1 MADEN
6 AGFRKFI
13 GYPKWSKDNTSTV
26 ANDPANEINRAKNEP
41 EKEAPGV
48 TFNKDNTATVNDGT
62 TGVVVSHLNKP
73 EIPDFGPLGKEK
85 QHYPPC
91 INPTC
96 KSFGKSHPNCLCYA
110 GPGGSSLEQGFF
122 ASGGCVRP
130 HNKSCEH
137 YADGGQVES
146 QTQFLNNPSLA
157 IEHAGAHHGLLHSLT
172 KLGTNGRSDNE
183 HKYLDDYKDAAFKG
197 HRSINAHV
205 KKLIGKEKLELKP
218 DEESREALKK
228 HLDSLNINPEKALDI
243 GGNIGKVLP
252 DHAAALGSHVATAL
266 NYLTG
271 LKPKGSQ
278 SNPLDPVVPATK
290 ASHALYNRQ
299 LDIAQNPN
307 LALQHV
313 KNGTIQPVDL
323 NTLKTIYPNLHTAM
337 VQKAGEAL
345 IDAKANG
352 MDIPRRTK
360 QGLSDFLGQPLDFVQ
375 TPAAMQAIIKANTPP
390 MQAQAPQK
398 KPKKASGVELDQ
410 IDKTESNLA
419 TPDQARLMDKKE

>member
-1 MADEN
+1 M
-6 AGFRKFI
+6 
-13 GYPKWSKDNTSTV
+13 
-26 ANDPANEINRAKNEP
+26 
-41 EKEAPGV
+41 
-48 TFNKDNTATVNDGT
+48 
-62 TGVVVSHLNKP
+62 
-73 EIPDFGPLGKEK
+73 
-85 QHYPPC
+85 
-91 INPTC
+91 
-96 KSFGKSHPNCLCYA
+96 
-110 GPGGSSLEQGFF
+110 
-122 ASGGCVRP
+122 
-130 HNKSCEH
+130 
-137 YADGGQVES
+137 
-146 QTQFLNNPSLA
+146 
-157 IEHAGAHHGLLHSLT
+157 
-172 KLGTNGRSDNE
+172 
-183 HKYLDDYKDAAFKG
+183 
-197 HRSINAHV
+197 
-205 KKLIGKEKLELKP
+205 IGKEHMDIKP
-218 DEESREALKK
+218 DIDAREKLKE
-228 HLDSLNINPEKALDI
+228 HLDQLRLNPEQLI
-243 GGNIGKVLP
+243 NVGGNLGNVLP
-252 DHAAALGSHVATAL
+252 NHAVALAARAATAL
-266 NYLTG
+266 NYLTS

-278 SNPLDPVVPATK
+278 SNPLDPVVPPTK

-323 NTLKTIYPNLHTAM
+323 NTLKTLYPNLHTSM